1 MCRPPLDPIARRY
14 MYFKVHP
21 CFLYFSRIFL
31 TSFPAWVHFQKD
43 YPLTL
48 LFSAVDDKDYT
59 DMIRTILGKISFHHV
74 IVTQVG
80 GYRKVPAEKLAE
92 IFREKGCPTAEA
104 CEDVEEAFKKA
115 LAAKGEDGMLFCV
128 GSLYLVGEIKT
139 LILQGVGK

>member
-1 MCRPPLDPIARRY
+1 MQRCMTGMVMNVDLRKIIS
-14 MYFKVHP
+14 K
-21 CFLYFSRIFL
+21 
-31 TSFPAWVHFQKD
+31 HFTD
-43 YPLTL
+43 C
-48 LFSAVDDKDYT
+48 AIDDKDYT
-59 DMIRTILGKISFHHV
+59 DMIRTILGKISFHHL

>member
-1 MCRPPLDPIARRY
+1 
-14 MYFKVHP
+14 
-21 CFLYFSRIFL
+21 
-31 TSFPAWVHFQKD
+31 
-43 YPLTL
+43 
-48 LFSAVDDKDYT
+48 
-59 DMIRTILGKISFHHV
+59 MIRTILGKISFHHV

-115 LAAKGEDGMLFCV
+115 LAAKGERRNVILCSV
-128 GSLYLVGEIKT
+128 LCIWLEKSRQ

>member
-1 MCRPPLDPIARRY
+1 MSDIMKSIPFGQLMEWILAEHKETGQVFGIQKAYVADPS
-14 MYFKVHP
+14 K
-21 CFLYFSRIFL
+21 
-31 TSFPAWVHFQKD
+31 T
-43 YPLTL
+43 
-48 LFSAVDDKDYT
+48 
-59 DMIRTILGKISFHHV
+59 
-74 IVTQVG
+74 
-80 GYRKVPAEKLAE
+80 AE

>member
-1 MCRPPLDPIARRY
+1 M
-14 MYFKVHP
+14 K
-21 CFLYFSRIFL
+21 
-31 TSFPAWVHFQKD
+31 K
-43 YPLTL
+43 
-48 LFSAVDDKDYT
+48 K
-59 DMIRTILGKISFHHV
+59 KHV
-74 IVTQVG
+74 ISRVLPG
-80 GYRKVPAEKLAE
+80 SIGEELELEPAEKLAE